1 MFAFLDNHQPQLVK
15 GQKREENSLCGKT
28 DVIFVGYVWNQDI
41 HNVTKD
47 IPAPALK
54 GDHTNWEV
62 PVQVMRPMKELLRVV
77 SGELSSKALYEA
89 DMKKNCPNGFF
100 LANLTF

>member
-1 MFAFLDNHQPQLVK
+1 
-15 GQKREENSLCGKT
+15 
-28 DVIFVGYVWNQDI
+28 
-41 HNVTKD
+41 
-47 IPAPALK
+47 
-54 GDHTNWEV
+54 
-62 PVQVMRPMKELLRVV
+62 MRPMKELLRVV